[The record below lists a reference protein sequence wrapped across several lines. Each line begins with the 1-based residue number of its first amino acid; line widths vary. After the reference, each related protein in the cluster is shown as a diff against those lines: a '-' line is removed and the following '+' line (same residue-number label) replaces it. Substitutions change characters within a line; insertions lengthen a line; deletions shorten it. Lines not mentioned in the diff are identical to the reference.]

1 MVCGRAED
9 KNASTVQHNRY
20 SRQSFTHAA
29 FLLQCSGAQCGR
41 LCNQTYQ
48 RYDARRIQSFAERNS
63 NSAVDDNQENTSLPI
78 AGAFDLSAT
87 LWLMSMGSGNPC
99 LRADSPTQVRM
110 GLQTSA
116 GPVGLRVSR
125 EAETLKIGASGPG
138 AGWITPH
145 LRGLFGLNF
154 EVPKLSGLRK
164 LRQIAYDLRG
174 LRLVRMPMVY
184 TPLVQIILQQLIS
197 YRDACHGWRQLAK
210 RYGAPVPGHDD
221 LWFPP
226 APNAIAKL
234 HSHHFVEC
242 DILPQHGR
250 RIVEVSRAADRI
262 EAAWDAGRGSDA
274 ANRVSALLQD
284 LPGIGPWTVGLL
296 RGGALG
302 DADAEVLCDY
312 SMPKFVSYFFEED
325 LQLADQATD
334 DDMLRLLEP
343 YRPHRFYVL
352 TLINCG
358 AKKPPRRAPRRKS
371 IRERF

>member
-1 MVCGRAED
+1 
-9 KNASTVQHNRY
+9 
-20 SRQSFTHAA
+20 
-29 FLLQCSGAQCGR
+29 
-41 LCNQTYQ
+41 
-48 RYDARRIQSFAERNS
+48 
-63 NSAVDDNQENTSLPI
+63 
-78 AGAFDLSAT
+78 
-87 LWLMSMGSGNPC
+87 MGSGNPC
-99 LRADSPTQVRM
+99 LRVDSALQVRA
-110 GLQTSA
+110 GLSTPD

-125 EAETLKIGASGPG
+125 EAETLEISASGPG
-138 AGWITPH
+138 TSWITPH
-145 LRGLFGLNF
+145 LGGLFGLEF
-154 EVPKLSGLRK
+154 QPPKLSGLRK

-174 LRLVRMPMVY
+174 LRLVRVPAIY

-210 RYGAPVPGHDD
+210 RYGEPVPGHDD

-226 APNAIAKL
+226 TPAVIAKL

-242 DILPQHGR
+242 GILPQHGR

-262 EAAWDAGRGSDA
+262 EAAWDAGKDRDA
-274 ANRVSALLQD
+274 ADRLSTLLQS

-302 DADAEVLCDY
+302 DADAELLCDY

-325 LQLADQATD
+325 LPRADEAND

-352 TLINCG
+352 TLINRG
-358 AKKPPRRAPRRKS
+358 AKKPPRRGPRRKS